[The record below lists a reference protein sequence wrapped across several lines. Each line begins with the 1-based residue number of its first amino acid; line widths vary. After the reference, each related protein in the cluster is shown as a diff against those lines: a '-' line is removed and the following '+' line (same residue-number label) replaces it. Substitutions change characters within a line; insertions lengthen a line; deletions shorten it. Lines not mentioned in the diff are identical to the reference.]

1 MFDCDP
7 LNNYKLQL
15 LMEDKQKNNIKSVKS
30 NKIKQIIL
38 SNYPNDSIF
47 ILISAFDG
55 LNVFNFK

>member
-1 MFDCDP
+1 
-7 LNNYKLQL
+7 
-15 LMEDKQKNNIKSVKS
+15 MEDKQKNNIKSVKS